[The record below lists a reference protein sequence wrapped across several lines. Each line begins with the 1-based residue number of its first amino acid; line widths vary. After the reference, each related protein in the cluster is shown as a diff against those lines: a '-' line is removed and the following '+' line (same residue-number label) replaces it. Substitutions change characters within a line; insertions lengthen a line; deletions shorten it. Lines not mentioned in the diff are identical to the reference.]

1 MDENLLIEIFRVV
14 NATAFCGLVTLQCNV
29 LRGRMTFVRPS
40 TNHLITE
47 SSQAPLWNTKCT
59 MMSCQSF
66 YVTLFS
72 VRLLNQNTSKSGVGH
87 CGSIALGEIGQL
99 VMGSVIDL
107 VRRTV
112 FVSSH
117 PSDQLSQG
125 SRIAFASVI
134 SVYIWPK

>member
-1 MDENLLIEIFRVV
+1 MEYQVHNDVLPILL
-14 NATAFCGLVTLQCNV
+14 CN
-29 LRGRMTFVRPS
+29 
-40 TNHLITE
+40 TN
-47 SSQAPLWNTKCT
+47 
-59 MMSCQSF
+59 
-66 YVTLFS
+66 S

-125 SRIAFASVI
+125 SRIGFCFCYI
-134 SVYIWPK
+134 SLHLAKIAKYQMRNH

>member
-1 MDENLLIEIFRVV
+1 MEYQVHNDVLPILL
-14 NATAFCGLVTLQCNV
+14 CN
-29 LRGRMTFVRPS
+29 
-40 TNHLITE
+40 TN
-47 SSQAPLWNTKCT
+47 
-59 MMSCQSF
+59 
-66 YVTLFS
+66 S

-87 CGSIALGEIGQL
+87 CGSIALEEIGQL

>member
-1 MDENLLIEIFRVV
+1 MEYQVHNDVLPILL
-14 NATAFCGLVTLQCNV
+14 CN
-29 LRGRMTFVRPS
+29 
-40 TNHLITE
+40 TN
-47 SSQAPLWNTKCT
+47 
-59 MMSCQSF
+59 
-66 YVTLFS
+66 S

-134 SVYIWPK
+134 SVYIWPKSDISSTVVRLHVYCISELC

>member
-1 MDENLLIEIFRVV
+1 MEYQVHNDVLPILL
-14 NATAFCGLVTLQCNV
+14 CN
-29 LRGRMTFVRPS
+29 
-40 TNHLITE
+40 TN
-47 SSQAPLWNTKCT
+47 
-59 MMSCQSF
+59 
-66 YVTLFS
+66 S

-125 SRIAFASVI
+125 SRIAQSANHPLGPFWFLPSSLRDALHI
-134 SVYIWPK
+134 QNG

>member
-87 CGSIALGEIGQL
+87 CGSIALEEIGQL